1 MTPPPSEISAGAPAT
16 PSARKVLI
24 DLLQI
29 VTLCDRSTAGS
40 VVADTVH
47 LGRLTVESV
56 ELYEQAQARVPGAP
70 APCPRC
76 MGARPP
82 GTSGICR
89 ACRKAMAER
98 ARARDAGRAPAKAIR
113 MAGLPEPIAAV
124 SLHNQNPEPTP
135 ETPVLDR
142 YDIEDVKR
150 MCAGKRR
157 YVSSIDAE
165 RTKAGCERDRP
176 WHRLRVYHCDACR
189 GWHLTRSA
197 EPPAHLRAP

>member
-1 MTPPPSEISAGAPAT
+1 MTAPPPEISAGAPAT

-47 LGRLTVESV
+47 LGRFTAGSV
-56 ELYEQAQARVPGAP
+56 ELYEQAQARAPGAP

-89 ACRKAMAER
+89 DCRKAMAER
-98 ARARDAGRAPAKAIR
+98 SRAREAGRVPGKEIR
-113 MAGLPEPIAAV
+113 LAGIPEPTTALPEPTAPTAA
-124 SLHNQNPEPTP
+124 
-135 ETPVLDR
+135 TPVLDR
-142 YDIEDVKR
+142 FDIEDVKR
-150 MCAGKRR
+150 MCSGKRA
-157 YVSSIDAE
+157 YPSQIDAD
-165 RTKAGCERDRP
+165 RIASRCMARRRVSLRSYACPACGHWHITKSRE
-176 WHRLRVYHCDACR
+176 Y
-189 GWHLTRSA
+189 
-197 EPPAHLRAP
+197 RAREAA